1 MCLFNLEQARVFD
14 NNKMIFFS
22 ARGVSGMLVRP
33 CPYRLSTFS
42 LLSSTSLELL
52 LKCVATLQGARV
64 QLRTPTAAQWFQ

>member
-1 MCLFNLEQARVFD
+1 MR
-14 NNKMIFFS
+14 
-22 ARGVSGMLVRP
+22 VRP